1 LHSLRTRALPLA
13 LVVALGA
20 AAPKALAQDP
30 ATETTTDTTT
40 TTTTTTTEAE
50 PSPAE
55 TSALVNVDLEAIR
68 ARIARLRHRTRYL
81 RRIMGAPRPRI
92 FLRAESFETK
102 AAFLETK
109 TRVWRHKAL
118 RARHRY
124 RRPPHRAAWRCIH
137 RFEGSW
143 RDPGAPYYGGLQ
155 MDIVF
160 QRQYGR
166 FLLRRKG
173 TADHWRPREQ
183 MWTAEKALRA
193 GRGFYP
199 WPLTARWCGLI

>member
-1 LHSLRTRALPLA
+1 LHSLRTRGFVLA
-13 LVVALGA
+13 LVIALGA
-20 AAPKALAQDP
+20 AAPAALAQDP
-30 ATETTTDTTT
+30 ATTTETTT
-40 TTTTTTTEAE
+40 TTATTTTESGPSTAE
-50 PSPAE
+50 AF
-55 TSALVNVDLEAIR
+55 LVVAVDLNAIR
-68 ARIARLRHRTRYL
+68 TRIARLRQRTRYL
-81 RRIMGAPRPRI
+81 RRVMGAPRPRI
-92 FLRAESFETK
+92 FLRADAFETK
-102 AAFLETK
+102 AAFLEAK
-109 TRVWRHKAL
+109 ARAWRRKAL

-124 RRPPHRAAWRCIH
+124 RRPPHRAAWRCIQ
-137 RFEGSW
+137 RFEGAWS
-143 RDPGAPYYGGLQ
+143 DAGAPYYGGLQ

-173 TADHWRPREQ
+173 TAEHWSPREQ